1 MVNPINN
8 DDAALMLSKFG
19 TKYLAEGAHT
29 DVSASQFVAQA
40 ETTLT
45 VLTGGD
51 AAISDN
57 NKNYLA
63 SMSLGSV
70 ELKAGALIVAPNG
83 ESFKSIT
90 VATGGALVAY
100 NSVIEGVKPGS
111 FVGLLDTYPDAA
123 AAYSLRR
130 LRTEYSGSAIRVRRT
145 DNTEQDI
152 GFVNN
157 ELDTTYLATFCGATD
172 GFVVTYYDQSGE
184 GADITQATAANQPK
198 IYDSSTG
205 VLLHNGKPTMSFN
218 GTSQFLESSA
228 TIDEVNV
235 SFLGVYYNVNIDN
248 PRRPI
253 GVRSDASA
261 SKSTFAQIE
270 NNSLAFDGDNLAGS
284 ITATVRQK
292 LVYATKS
299 NTAASSYI
307 NGVSNISSAISLN
320 NTIGNFNLGNAHKL
334 LTLHFEGNIQEAIFY
349 PANKDTD
356 RVGMDTNINN
366 FYSIY

>member
-19 TKYLAEGAHT
+19 TKYLAEGEHT

-40 ETTLT
+40 ATTLT

-57 NKNYLA
+57 NKDYLA

-83 ESFKSIT
+83 ELFKSIT

-123 AAYSLRR
+123 AAYSLRK
-130 LRTEYSGSAIRVRRT
+130 LRTDYSGSAIRVRRA

-157 ELDTTYLATFCGATD
+157 VLDTASLLSFVGSGD
-172 GFVVTYYDQSGE
+172 GFVATWYDQSSEGNNSTQSLATSQPLISGAGE
-184 GADITQATAANQPK
+184 IVSENGKPAIEFSAPFQRNLNLNNFPFTSGGEKTVIILANNTETQDSNAYNLADSSDIYALTYNRSGNNTYSALGAGSKVGGNVVNQSLISSFYKSTTQSFVDSVESTNTTNLARANFNDNTIGSRGSSYYHSGTIQEVI
-198 IYDSSTG
+198 IYDS
-205 VLLHNGKPTMSFN
+205 N
-218 GTSQFLESSA
+218 
-228 TIDEVNV
+228 
-235 SFLGVYYNVNIDN
+235 
-248 PRRPI
+248 
-253 GVRSDASA
+253 
-261 SKSTFAQIE
+261 
-270 NNSLAFDGDNLAGS
+270 
-284 ITATVRQK
+284 K
-292 LVYATKS
+292 LTDR
-299 NTAASSYI
+299 
-307 NGVSNISSAISLN
+307 SAI
-320 NTIGNFNLGNAHKL
+320 
-334 LTLHFEGNIQEAIFY
+334 E
-349 PANKDTD
+349 
-356 RVGMDTNINN
+356 TNINN

>member
-40 ETTLT
+40 ATTLT

-57 NKNYLA
+57 SKDYLA

-100 NSVIEGVKPGS
+100 NSVVEGVKPGS

-130 LRTEYSGSAIRVRRT
+130 LRANYSGSAIRVRRT

-152 GFVNN
+152 GFLNN
-157 ELDTTYLATFCGATD
+157 ELDTTSLLSFVGSGD
-172 GFVVTYYDQSGE
+172 GFVATWYDQSGN
-184 GADITQATAANQPK
+184 GKDFSISAANLQPS
-198 IYDSSTG
+198 I
-205 VLLHNGKPTMSFN
+205 VNNGSVILDNSKPSVAFN
-218 GTSQFLESSA
+218 GTSNYLTSPSLNLGNTTTYF
-228 TIDEVNV
+228 NV
-235 SFLGVYYNVNIDN
+235 YRGLTDGTEI
-248 PRRPI
+248 P
-253 GVRSDASA
+253 
-261 SKSTFAQIE
+261 
-270 NNSLAFDGDNLAGS
+270 FDGDSSTN
-284 ITATVRQK
+284 RQLPIFMFGNK
-292 LVYATKS
+292 FNINGGAS
-299 NTAASSYI
+299 AASGQASNLNQNLHVTSFDTLDNTFT
-307 NGVSNISSAISLN
+307 NGVQEITNA
-320 NTIGNFNLGNAHKL
+320 NTGNHTVTGALMANNFNLSLPAHIKMQELIIYNSNKL
-334 LTLHFEGNIQEAIFY
+334 
-349 PANKDTD
+349 TD
-356 RVGMDTNINN
+356 RSAIEKNIND
-366 FYSIY
+366 FYLIY

>member
-1 MVNPINN
+1 MPFI
-8 DDAALMLSKFG
+8 
-19 TKYLAEGAHT
+19 
-29 DVSASQFVAQA
+29 SASAITPYNA
-40 ETTLT
+40 IR
-45 VLTGGD
+45 GG
-51 AAISDN
+51 AG
-57 NKNYLA
+57 
-63 SMSLGSV
+63 GSV
-70 ELKAGALIVAPNG
+70 AL
-83 ESFKSIT
+83 F
-90 VATGGALVAY
+90 
-100 NSVIEGVKPGS
+100 
-111 FVGLLDTYPDAA
+111 LDTYPNASAA
-123 AAYSLRR
+123 FSLRKVNSN
-130 LRTEYSGSAIRVRRT
+130 YSGSAVKVRRA
-145 DNTEQDI
+145 DNDELDI
-152 GFVNN
+152 GFSNGII
-157 ELDTTYLATFCGATD
+157 DTSAMATFCGATD

-184 GADITQATAANQPK
+184 GADITQVTAANQPK

-218 GTSQFLESSA
+218 GTTQFLESSA

-235 SFLGVYYNVNIDN
+235 SFLGVYYNVNTDGAT
-248 PRRPI
+248 RPLGI
-253 GVRSDASA
+253 RSDASA